1 MVDSIGGWRRTGR
14 VFASVAVWSVAA
26 CRDGA
31 KLGVGVQP
39 LRAPLNTA
47 TVRYRIEAGVRTWAV
62 TLPPK
67 TDSRGRDERRDSDE
81 FDTPRT
87 GAARV
92 SFTLVLPD
100 GRQIS
105 SGEVTPVTI
114 SSATARTRTRIPALQ
129 PLAHELVA
137 RHGLALG
144 VMSAHMRDVA
154 IVIRRSDDR
163 ADDACRPPHPAQG
176 GPHGVR
182 ASHARDAA

>member
-105 SGEVTPVTI
+105 SGEVTIPLKRDWRWGVELQ
-114 SSATARTRTRIPALQ
+114 ARTGDP
-129 PLAHELVA
+129 
-137 RHGLALG
+137 
-144 VMSAHMRDVA
+144 
-154 IVIRRSDDR
+154 RSDCFGCFGSKSFALPEQFRSAGRDSLWLVW
-163 ADDACRPPHPAQG
+163 G
-176 GPHGVR
+176 GNSNSDPVVY
-182 ASHARDAA
+182 